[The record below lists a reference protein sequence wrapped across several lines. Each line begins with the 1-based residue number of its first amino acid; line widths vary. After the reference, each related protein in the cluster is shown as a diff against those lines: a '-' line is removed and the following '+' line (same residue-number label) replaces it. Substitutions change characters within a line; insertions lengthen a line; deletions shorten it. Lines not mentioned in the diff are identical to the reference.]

1 MFLRNY
7 SWLVKIL
14 FTLSV
19 AIVLFGVGKQAL
31 AACTQWTSPLG
42 NIVSSPEQFL
52 ADAKTACTQ
61 NGTIDNTCVARFQG
75 QMDSSCVNSVQPN
88 GGTAGSTAQT
98 PSTSNNNSNI
108 GASVLGVTVPV
119 IGVTIKGI
127 LWIVDMLVGV
137 FISLVGILVGWALQF
152 NLSILDFSPS
162 FVMTG
167 WTIFRDIANLGFVLG
182 IIIIAIAT
190 ILRYKNYTAKQILW
204 KLIVAALVVNFSLVI
219 AGAFITASNSV
230 SSYLLNAIG
239 GDVPGKIGDSFG
251 YTQIVSGLADWGV
264 GSNLAA
270 FVGVGDSA
278 SFAVIMSLAVVLIF
292 GVIFLFTLLAF
303 AGMLLL
309 RYFWLVFLIMVSPIT
324 WLLWIFPSTS
334 KYFKQWWEKFLHWIQ
349 FAPLMLIFMYIALSV
364 LAGWTK
370 YQALVES
377 KLGSGYSFLGVGGS
391 SSGSNNLH
399 FGTLMV
405 AVIACALL
413 IGGLKMAQ
421 AMGMGG
427 AAWALSAADK
437 TKKWAQK
444 RAKRT
449 GSAIGSRAL
458 NAKRSKEGSKST
470 KERMQA
476 WGSTKWGKAMGLGG
490 LARGATLADDKM
502 KKTAYGDVE
511 DLKKKYGNLS
521 PKEMQKVMDTFMS
534 GGFVGKFGGTD
545 GQAAM
550 YELMAEKDALG
561 EGKHDVDTLARVT
574 DLLKRQGKEK
584 SAGDLLKKLG
594 LNDRAIKYGQDAKKG
609 VTGAEN
615 QMIKEMKD
623 ITDAMSEDEYKT
635 YVKNIGNAI
644 GQKKKDIFGIQ
655 GNNITTQLL
664 EHNIRQGVEDSTMV
678 RALSSSIKNEI
689 DPKTGALKAGT
700 PNHIGEYA
708 KSAIR
713 AQLDWMDKYIDDYK
727 VGIDAYKG
735 RGSGNF
741 DPKKVE
747 KMQAEYNKMLSEQTQ
762 FEDGYNRNTTTLDF
776 SELIDRMKK
785 TSTSSISEMR
795 DFARA
800 LKIA

>member
-7 SWLVKIL
+7 SWLVKIV

-19 AIVLFGVGKQAL
+19 AIVLFGVGKQVL
-31 AACTQWTSPLG
+31 AQTPSCTSPVSG
-42 NIVSSPEQFL
+42 NPVSSDAQFV
-52 ADAKTACTQ
+52 ADAKTACTDA
-61 NGTIDNTCVARFQG
+61 GRTDTDACVAEMRSNFCA
-75 QMDSSCVNSVQPN
+75 SS
-88 GGTAGSTAQT
+88 QT
-98 PSTSNNNSNI
+98 PPTSNNNSNI
-108 GASVLGVTVPV
+108 GADLLATRLPLISMSIKV
-119 IGVTIKGI
+119 ILYV
-127 LWIVDMLVGV
+127 VNVVVGV
-137 FISLVGILVGWALQF
+137 FISLVGFLAGWALQF

-162 FVMTG
+162 FIMTG

-219 AGAFITASNSV
+219 AGAFITVSNSV
-230 SSYLLNAIG
+230 SQYLLDAMGSGGGGGAIAQ
-239 GDVPGKIGDSFG
+239 IGDSFG
-251 YTQIVSGLADWGV
+251 YIKIVSSVSDWGSGMGVV
-264 GSNLAA
+264 GDVAKTALDT
-270 FVGVGDSA
+270 VGVGGGADLGVLLA
-278 SFAVIMSLAVVLIF
+278 LAVILVF
-292 GVIFLFTLLAF
+292 GVVFLFTMLAF

-309 RYFWLVFLIMVSPIT
+309 RYFWLVFLIIVSPVT

-349 FAPLMLIFMYIALSV
+349 YAPFMLVFTYIALSI
-364 LAGWTK
+364 LSYWGK
-370 YQALVES
+370 YQDQIEQRLGLNYS
-377 KLGSGYSFLGVGGS
+377 ILGSAYNDKLR
-391 SSGSNNLH
+391 

-413 IGGLKMAQ
+413 IGGMKMAQ

-594 LNDRAIKYGQDAKKG
+594 LNDRAIKYGQDTKKG

-644 GQKKKDIFGIQ
+644 GQKKKDIFGIR

>member
-1 MFLRNY
+1 MFSNNRFL
-7 SWLVKIL
+7 LVKIV

-19 AIVLFGVGKQAL
+19 AIVLFGVGKQVL
-31 AACTQWTSPLG
+31 AQTPSCTSP
-42 NIVSSPEQFL
+42 VSGSPVSDAQFVN
-52 ADAKTACTQ
+52 DAKTACTDA
-61 NGTIDNTCVARFQG
+61 GRTDTDACVAEMRSNFCA
-75 QMDSSCVNSVQPN
+75 SS
-88 GGTAGSTAQT
+88 QT
-98 PSTSNNNSNI
+98 PPTSNNNSNI
-108 GASVLGVTVPV
+108 GADVLGVTIPV

-137 FISLVGILVGWALQF
+137 LISLVGMLAGWALQF

-251 YTQIVSGLADWGV
+251 YTDIVNGLASWGIGDALLGFV
-264 GSNLAA
+264 GS
-270 FVGVGDSA
+270 SS

-309 RYFWLVFLIMVSPIT
+309 RYFWLVFLIMISPVT

-349 FAPLMLIFMYIALSV
+349 YAPLMLIFMYIALSV

-370 YQALVES
+370 YQALIE
-377 KLGSGYSFLGVGGS
+377 KQIGPGYAFMGLGGS
-391 SSGSNNLH
+391 SSGSNKLH

-413 IGGLKMAQ
+413 IGGMKMAQ

-449 GSAIGSRAL
+449 GSAVGTRAL
-458 NAKRSKEGSKST
+458 NYKKDKENGKSA
-470 KERMQA
+470 KERVQA
-476 WGSTKWGKAMGLGG
+476 WGSSKWGKRIGLNV
-490 LARGATLADDKM
+490 LARQTTLADSKM
-502 KKTAYGDVE
+502 KKVAYEDVE
-511 DLKKKYGNLS
+511 DLKKKYASLS
-521 PKEMQKVMDTFMS
+521 PEEQQQILGTFRSGKVM
-534 GGFVGKFGGTD
+534 GKFGGTD

-550 YELMAEKDALG
+550 YEMLAEKDSLG
-561 EGKHDVDTLARVT
+561 EKTPKDIDVLAQVF
-574 DLLKRQGKEK
+574 DLLNKQGKGKTASEIK
-584 SAGDLLKKLG
+584 KKLA
-594 LNDRAIKYGQDAKKG
+594 LNDRAIQYGLDAKKG
-609 VTGAEN
+609 IAGAED
-615 QMIKEMKD
+615 QMIKEMIDEISKM
-623 ITDAMSEDEYKT
+623 TEDEYKT
-635 YVKNIGNAI
+635 YMKNMGNTI
-644 GQKKKDIFGIQ
+644 GQKTKDVFGVV
-655 GNNITTQLL
+655 GNSITTKLF
-664 EHNIRQGVEDSTMV
+664 EYNVKEGVEDSTMV
-678 RALSSSIKNEI
+678 RAMSSSIKNKI

-700 PNHIGEYA
+700 LNYVGEYA
-708 KSAIR
+708 KSAIK
-713 AQLDWMDKYIDDYK
+713 AQLDWMNDYIKDYRIE
-727 VGIDAYKG
+727 IDAYKG

-747 KMQAEYNKMLSEQTQ
+747 KMEAEYNKMLSEQTQ
-762 FEDGYNRNTTTLDF
+762 FGDIYNRNLTTLDF
-776 SELIDRMKK
+776 STLVDRMKK

>member
-19 AIVLFGVGKQAL
+19 AIVLFGVGKYVFAQTPS
-31 AACTQWTSPLG
+31 CTSP
-42 NIVSSPEQFL
+42 VSGSPVSDAQFVN
-52 ADAKTACTQ
+52 DAKTACTDA
-61 NGTIDNTCVARFQG
+61 GRTDTDACVAEMRSNFCA
-75 QMDSSCVNSVQPN
+75 SS
-88 GGTAGSTAQT
+88 QT
-98 PSTSNNNSNI
+98 PPTSNNNSNI
-108 GASVLGVTVPV
+108 GADVLGVTIPV

-137 FISLVGILVGWALQF
+137 LISLVGMLAGWALQF

-251 YTQIVSGLADWGV
+251 YTDIVNGLASWGIGDALLGFV
-264 GSNLAA
+264 GS
-270 FVGVGDSA
+270 SS

-309 RYFWLVFLIMVSPIT
+309 RYFWLVFLIMISPVT

-349 FAPLMLIFMYIALSV
+349 YAPLMLIFMYIALSV

-370 YQALVES
+370 YQALIE
-377 KLGSGYSFLGVGGS
+377 KQIGPGYAFMGLGGS
-391 SSGSNNLH
+391 SSGSNKLH

-413 IGGLKMAQ
+413 IGGMKMAQ

-594 LNDRAIKYGQDAKKG
+594 LNDRAIKYGQDTKKG

-644 GQKKKDIFGIQ
+644 GQKKKDIFGIR